1 MFIRVEI
8 AVIPYKLISRSLRS
22 THFFLVCFVLFLSFP
37 ASPSRKVAFRII
49 SCDLLYKFV
58 RAYMCMRIVVVSPSG
73 FICSAM
79 FLSLYLLGTILNNF
93 FLTFAMLTPL
103 IILANSADVHQLEK
117 KLMNSNN
124 KVADQESKWEKFQ
137 LFCRGSEN

>member
-58 RAYMCMRIVVVSPSG
+58 RAYMYMRIVVVSPSG

-79 FLSLYLLGTILNNF
+79 FLSLYLLGTVLNNC

-103 IILANSADVHQLEK
+103 IIFANLADGIIQHLIKYSGTRECY
-117 KLMNSNN
+117 
-124 KVADQESKWEKFQ
+124 FR
-137 LFCRGSEN
+137 F

>member
-37 ASPSRKVAFRII
+37 ASSIRKVAFRII

-58 RAYMCMRIVVVSPSG
+58 RA
-73 FICSAM
+73 
-79 FLSLYLLGTILNNF
+79 
-93 FLTFAMLTPL
+93 
-103 IILANSADVHQLEK
+103 
-117 KLMNSNN
+117 
-124 KVADQESKWEKFQ
+124 
-137 LFCRGSEN
+137 